1 MKKEELFEALQN
13 IDDEKVISA
22 RDGKVKKKPIWIRWA
37 ALAACAAL
45 VIGTFA
51 GVRFFK
57 GRAGIGPETYPG
69 GIVAVTAQYPAP
81 TAVNLT
87 PQKFMESDEHWE
99 WFQAHREETA
109 AASLLRGG
117 MTQYY
122 SDLMQL
128 MLVSEDENTVCSPL
142 NVYIAFA
149 MLAEVTDGDSRQQIL
164 DMLGAPDIAS
174 LRKDVKALWE
184 GNYADTPMLKSIL
197 ANSIWLRDG
206 VEYNTDTM
214 SRLASQY
221 YASSFSGVP
230 GSEAMDEAL
239 RSWTDRNTNGL
250 LTEYVKDMK
259 LDPSTVMSIVST
271 IYYKAQWVN
280 KFPENSTTQETF
292 HGTLSDTAVDMMHMT
307 SMMRVYNADQFTAV
321 ELGLTDSGSMFFYL
335 PKDGVDVNALAEDP
349 EVLTAADPEMNGN
362 SWSFPLVNLS
372 LPKFS
377 VSEKSDLLETIKKL
391 GITDVL
397 DPGLS
402 DFSPLTDDFDELY
415 LSTANHAA
423 MVEIDEN
430 GVTAAAYT
438 ELALTEGAALPE
450 DEIDLVFDRPFMF
463 VVTGQDGSVL
473 FSGIVRNI
481 AE

>member
-13 IDDEKVISA
+13 IDDTKVMAA

-51 GVRFFK
+51 GVRYFK
-57 GRAGIGPETYPG
+57 PRSGIGPERYPG

-81 TAVNLT
+81 TAANLT
-87 PQKFMESDEHWE
+87 PQKFMESDAHWE
-99 WFQAHREETA
+99 WMQAHREEIA
-109 AASLLRGG
+109 AAGVLRGG

-149 MLAEVTDGDSRQQIL
+149 MLAEVTDGNSRQQIL
-164 DMLGAPDIAS
+164 DMLGVPDIAT

-184 GNYADTPMLKSIL
+184 SNYADTPVLKSIL
-197 ANSIWLRDG
+197 ANSIWLKDG
-206 VEYNTDTM
+206 VDYKTDTM
-214 SRLASQY
+214 SRLAEQY

-230 GSEAMDEAL
+230 GSDDMNEAL
-239 RSWTDRNTNGL
+239 RRWTDRNTDGL
-250 LTEYVKDMK
+250 LTEYVKEMK
-259 LDPSTVMSIVST
+259 LDPETVMAIVST
-271 IYYKAQWVN
+271 IYYKAEWTES
-280 KFPENSTTQETF
+280 FPENSTAPETF
-292 HGTLSDTAVDMMHMT
+292 HGTLGDTTVDMMHM
-307 SMMRVYNADQFTAV
+307 SGMMRVYNADRFIAV
-321 ELGLTDSGSMFFYL
+321 ELGLKDSGSMYFYL
-335 PKDGVDVNALAEDP
+335 PKDGVDVNELAKDP
-349 EVLTAADPEMNGN
+349 EVLAAADPEMNVD

-372 LPKFS
+372 VPKFS
-377 VSEKSDLLETIKKL
+377 VSEQSDLLKIIQQL

-397 DPGLS
+397 DPALA
-402 DFSPLTDDFDELY
+402 DFSPLTDDY
-415 LSTANHAA
+415 GGLSLSSANHAA

-430 GVTAAAYT
+430 GVTGAAYT
-438 ELALTEGAALPE
+438 ELILSKGAALPE

-463 VVTGQDGSVL
+463 VVAGQDGSVL

>member
-1 MKKEELFEALQN
+1 
-13 IDDEKVISA
+13 
-22 RDGKVKKKPIWIRWA
+22 
-37 ALAACAAL
+37 
-45 VIGTFA
+45 A
-51 GVRFFK
+51 GVRYFK
-57 GRAGIGPETYPG
+57 GRSGIGPETYPG
-69 GIVAVTAQYPAP
+69 GIVTVTAQYPAP
-81 TAVNLT
+81 TTANLT
-87 PQKFMESDEHWE
+87 PQKFMESDAHWE
-99 WFQAHREETA
+99 WMQAHREEIA
-109 AASLLRGG
+109 AAGLLRGG

-128 MLVSEDENTVCSPL
+128 MLVSENENTVCSPL

-149 MLAEVTDGDSRQQIL
+149 MLAEVTDGNSRQQIL
-164 DMLGAPDIAS
+164 DMLEVPDMAT

-184 GNYADTPMLKSIL
+184 SNYADTPILKSIL

-206 VEYNTDTM
+206 VEYKTDTM
-214 SRLASQY
+214 SRLAEQY

-230 GSEAMDEAL
+230 GSDEMNEAL
-239 RSWTDRNTNGL
+239 RRWTDINTNGL
-250 LTEYVKDMK
+250 LTEYVKEMK
-259 LDPSTVMSIVST
+259 LDPETVMSLVST
-271 IYYKAQWVN
+271 IYYKAQWID
-280 KFPENSTTQETF
+280 KFQENSTAPETF
-292 HGTLSDTAVDMMHMT
+292 HGTLSDTTVDMMHMT
-307 SMMRVYNADQFTAV
+307 DMMKVYNADRFIAV
-321 ELGLTDSGSMFFYL
+321 ELGLMDSGSMYFYL
-335 PKDGVDVNALAEDP
+335 PKDGVDINALAGDP
-349 EVLTAADPEMNGN
+349 EVIAVTDPEMNGD

-438 ELALTEGAALPE
+438 ELAMTEGAALPE

-463 VVTGQDGSVL
+463 VVAGQDGSVL